1 VCLCVWFCDHL
12 EWLLWRVAEE
22 AQVTVGGRAAPP
34 LEQGLTFGVVELIFT
49 YVCVYRIPVNQRM
62 FVAPPTV
69 HPLRVGRRS
78 QFVLADTLFGEMT
91 FTALLDLVHRSST
104 QVPLFMPRHLQTW
117 YSRDTCRVPS
127 SRRVC
132 DECSRCFCKCWWM

>member
-1 VCLCVWFCDHL
+1 MWFCDHL

-91 FTALLDLVHRSST
+91 FTALLNPFMGYLPRFPCLLPATCKGGTHLMLV
-104 QVPLFMPRHLQTW
+104 VCRHP
-117 YSRDTCRVPS
+117 DGCG
-127 SRRVC
+127 
-132 DECSRCFCKCWWM
+132 